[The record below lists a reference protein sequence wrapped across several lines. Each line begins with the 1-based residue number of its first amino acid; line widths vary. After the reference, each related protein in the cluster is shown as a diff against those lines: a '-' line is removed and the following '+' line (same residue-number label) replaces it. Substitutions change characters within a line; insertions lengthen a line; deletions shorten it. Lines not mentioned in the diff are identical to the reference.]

1 MAAKG
6 LVCMVTGGASGL
18 GKATAEHF
26 AKQGYKVVIG
36 DLPSSAGAKVAS
48 DMGAQNAAFSPLD
61 VTSEES
67 VKATVALAKT
77 KFGRLDVLV
86 NCAGIGVA
94 YRTYNINK
102 RSMHVLADFQRVIN
116 VNLVGSFNTIR
127 VACDAFAD
135 NTPNKDG
142 QRGVIVN
149 TASVAAYDGQ
159 IGQAAYAASKGM
171 QLHA

>member
-1 MAAKG
+1 MATKG
-6 LVCMVTGGASGL
+6 LVCLVTGGASGL
-18 GKATAEHF
+18 GKATVENF
-26 AKQGYKVVIG
+26 IKQGYKVVIG
-36 DLPSSAGAKVAS
+36 DLPNSAGAKVAS
-48 DMGAQNAAFSPLD
+48 DIGEKSAAFSPLD

-67 VKATVALAKT
+67 VKAAVALAKNQ
-77 KFGRLDVLV
+77 FGKLDVLV
-86 NCAGIGVA
+86 NCAGVGIA

-135 NTPNKDG
+135 NNPNSDG

-159 IGQAAYAASKGM
+159 IGQAAYAASKGK
-171 QLHA
+171 